1 MREVRVYLGDDDTY
15 DLASNCTVKVLDAD
29 DEVWFEIDI
38 DALISRC
45 GIDEFLSAV
54 EGGE

>member
-15 DLASNCTVKVLDAD
+15 DLASSCTVKVLDV
-29 DEVWFEIDI
+29 DENVLYELEV

-54 EGGE
+54 EGV

>member
-1 MREVRVYLGDDDTY
+1 MREVRVYLGDDDTW
-15 DLASNCTVKVLDAD
+15 DMASNCTVKVLDAD
-29 DEVWFEIDI
+29 GDVWFEIEV

-54 EGGE
+54 EGV